1 MQTRIFILA
10 TVCIA
15 LLPEAKA
22 VAKTQAKVQTKAKAQ
37 TTDRWTTLVP
47 GIRHLHRQTTEPLS
61 AHVLVVDLRAP
72 GVVVE
77 VTPHAQ
83 RWMTPSQYGKASG
96 AVAAVNGGF
105 WSVFD
110 QRAEGLVM
118 HGGTRWPRARDDEF
132 YGFFGIDKQSRGVIS
147 DPPKVVRKVGHLR
160 EAISGRQLILDGGRV
175 TRQARCS
182 DGCRY
187 RQPRTAVA
195 VSADGNTVYLAV
207 VDGRQSHSRG
217 ISLANLARLL
227 AGLGAHRALNLD
239 GGGSA
244 AMYLT
249 TSKGVVNRPADRRER
264 DVLNH
269 IGVFWRPTQAQ
280 LTAIRAKQAA
290 ARRPA
295 RPTQVNQV
303 DQANP
308 NRPQTHGQS
317 VLRSPPT
324 PSTAGVPTGL
334 QRYWQLHWREVLS
347 PRNMLLAT
355 PALLGLILLGVWV
368 RRRRRR

>member
-1 MQTRIFILA
+1 M
-10 TVCIA
+10 
-15 LLPEAKA
+15 
-22 VAKTQAKVQTKAKAQ
+22 
-37 TTDRWTTLVP
+37 P

-118 HGGTRWPRARDDEF
+118 HGGTRWPRASDDEF
-132 YGFFGIDKQSRGVIS
+132 YGFFGIDRRGRGVIS
-147 DPPKVVRKVGHLR
+147 KPSVVVRRVGHLR
-160 EAISGRQLILDGGRV
+160 EAISGRQLILADGRV
-175 TRQARCS
+175 TRKARCS

-187 RQPRTAVA
+187 RQPRTAVG
-195 VSADGNTVYLAV
+195 VSADGNTVYLVV

-217 ISLANLARLL
+217 ISLANLAGLL
-227 AGLGAHRALNLD
+227 AGLGAHRAINLD

-249 TSKGVVNRPADRRER
+249 TKKGVVNRPADRRER

-269 IGVFWRPTQAQ
+269 IGVFWRPTRAQ
-280 LTAIRAKQAA
+280 IAAMRAKQTK
-290 ARRPA
+290 ARRRPRPVPKDPA
-295 RPTQVNQV
+295 DDRP
-303 DQANP
+303 
-308 NRPQTHGQS
+308 
-317 VLRSPPT
+317 VLRSPPK

-334 QRYWQLHWREVLS
+334 QRFWQLHWREVAS
-347 PRNMLLAT
+347 PQNLLLAS

>member
-1 MQTRIFILA
+1 MRAWIYIPA
-10 TVCIA
+10 TVCLA
-15 LLPEAKA
+15 LVLGVSPAWAGDKPVAAKGDL
-22 VAKTQAKVQTKAKAQ
+22 KGG

-61 AHVLVVDLRAP
+61 AHVLVVNLRAP

-77 VTPHAQ
+77 VTPQAQ

-96 AVAAVNGGF
+96 AVAAINGGF

-132 YGFFGIDKQSRGVIS
+132 YGFFGIDKKGRGIVS
-147 DPPKVVRKVGHLR
+147 KPSVVVRNVGHLR
-160 EAISGRQLILDGGRV
+160 EAISGRQLILEGGRV
-175 TRQARCS
+175 TREARCA

-187 RQPRTAVA
+187 RQPRTAVG
-195 VSADGNTVYLAV
+195 VSADGQTVYLVV
-207 VDGRQSHSRG
+207 VDGRRTHSRG
-217 ISLANLARLL
+217 INLANLARLL
-227 AGLGAHRALNLD
+227 AGLGAHRAINLD

-249 TSKGVVNRPADRRER
+249 TKKGVVNLPADRRER

-280 LTAIRAKQAA
+280 IAAMRVQQTQQNA
-290 ARRPA
+290 ARRRA
-295 RPTQVNQV
+295 RPAHL
-303 DQANP
+303 D
-308 NRPQTHGQS
+308 RPDHLP
-317 VLRSPPT
+317 VLRSPPK

-334 QRYWQLHWREVLS
+334 QRYWQLHWREVAS
-347 PRNMLLAT
+347 PKNLLLAT

>member
-1 MQTRIFILA
+1 
-10 TVCIA
+10 
-15 LLPEAKA
+15 
-22 VAKTQAKVQTKAKAQ
+22 
-37 TTDRWTTLVP
+37 LVP
-47 GIRHLHRQTTEPLS
+47 GIRHLHRQTPEPLS

-83 RWMTPSQYGKASG
+83 RWMKPSQYGRASG

-132 YGFFGIDKQSRGVIS
+132 YGFFGIDKKGRGIIS
-147 DPPKVVRKVGHLR
+147 NPSKVVRRVGHLR
-160 EAISGRQLILDGGRV
+160 EAISGRQLILDDGRV
-175 TRQARCS
+175 TRKARCA

-187 RQPRTAVA
+187 RQPRTAVG
-195 VSADGNTVYLAV
+195 VSADGRTVFLIV

-227 AGLGAHRALNLD
+227 AELGADRAINLD

-249 TSKGVVNRPADRRER
+249 TKKGVVNLPADRRER

-269 IGVFWRPTQAQ
+269 IGVFWRPTRAQ
-280 LTAIRAKQAA
+280 LSAMRAKQVASQ
-290 ARRPA
+290 RRG
-295 RPTQVNQV
+295 RPVHKG
-303 DQANP
+303 
-308 NRPQTHGQS
+308 RPPHDHPP
-317 VLRSPPT
+317 VLRSPPA

-334 QRYWQLHWREVLS
+334 QRYWQVHWREVLS
-347 PRNMLLAT
+347 PHNLLLAS
-355 PALLGLILLGVWV
+355 PALLGLILLGVWMV
-368 RRRRRR
+368 RRRR